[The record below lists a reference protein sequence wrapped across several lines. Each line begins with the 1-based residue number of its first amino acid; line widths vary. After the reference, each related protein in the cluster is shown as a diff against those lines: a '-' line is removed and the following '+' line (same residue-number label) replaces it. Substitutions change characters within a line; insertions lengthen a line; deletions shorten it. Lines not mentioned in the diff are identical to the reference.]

1 MRRLL
6 HRLYNVLR
14 SGAGEAALA
23 REVASHLALLEDEFR
38 RRGMSVEEA
47 RFAAR
52 RAFGGVEQVK
62 EVQRDARSFPWI
74 SDLWQD
80 VRYASR
86 DLARHLGFA
95 LTTILILALGIG
107 ANTGIFSLID
117 SLLLRTLPIPEPHR
131 LVQVLLILR
140 GVRID
145 SMSYPVVRALQ
156 EQPDLFAG
164 VCGFSG
170 ASFSAGPRGA
180 AEPTAGAWV
189 SGGCFQALGI
199 QPFMG
204 RLLGPDDDNPGAAPA
219 AIVSYGFWER
229 RLARGPLVIGQ
240 PILLDGRPVTIVG
253 VTARGFTGAEVG
265 WVADV
270 TLPLAAIPVLQPG
283 SVLLEPNQQWL
294 RVLARL
300 RPDGS
305 IKDTQVRLT
314 AVWPQLR
321 HYATTPTMQ
330 SERRQVLMNSTLAV
344 VPGGTGW
351 SSLRRQFAQPLTVLM
366 AGVVLILLV
375 ACANVA
381 NLLLA
386 RAAARRREF
395 ALRLAIGAG
404 RGRLV
409 RQLLTESLLLSGCA
423 GALGVMI
430 AYGSSRFLLR
440 LLSTGS
446 LNVVALDVTPNARIL
461 VFTGAVAFATT
472 VLCGLI
478 PAFSATSLDPGLAL
492 TERSQPMTRGSRLT
506 AALLVAQV
514 ALSLI
519 LMSGAG
525 LFVRTLHNLATLDA
539 GFTDAGVLL
548 VRFDPRKEG
557 YTGLRLAA
565 LYAELLDRF
574 GPVPGIRGLSL
585 STNTPLSGGIYSQG
599 ARVDGSSAGGVGTV
613 HTNYVSPRYFE
624 TLRIPILIGR
634 DFTARDDDRAAKVV
648 VVNESFVR
656 RGVGDGQPLGRF
668 VSLESEPEELQHLEI
683 VGVVKDA
690 ISYSLREPPPAA
702 VYLPLFQ
709 HPGRQTTPGTFEVRT
724 EDPVAVGSALRAEIR
739 TRLPDTAIVVQPM
752 SDQVARALVQERL
765 LATLASTFSLLA
777 LGLAG
782 IGLYGL
788 LAYRVTCRT
797 AEIGIRLAL
806 GAQKPRVL
814 RSVLG
819 EALMLM
825 MTGLLIGL
833 PLAALASRLI
843 SAFLFG
849 LSPMD
854 PATIIVTTALL
865 LFVGVVAAYL
875 PARRAAGIDPLLA
888 LRSE

>member
-14 SGAGEAALA
+14 SGAREAELA

-52 RAFGGVEQVK
+52 RAFGGVEQTK
-62 EVQRDARSFPWI
+62 EVQRDARSFRWI
-74 SDLWQD
+74 SDLWHD

-86 DLARHLGFA
+86 DLARHSGFA
-95 LTTILILALGIG
+95 LATILILAFGIG
-107 ANTGIFSLID
+107 ANTAIFSLID
-117 SLLLRTLPIPEPHR
+117 SLLLRTLPVQEPHR
-131 LVQVLLILR
+131 LVQILLILR
-140 GVRID
+140 GQRVD

-180 AEPTAGAWV
+180 AERTAGAWV

-229 RLARGPLVIGQ
+229 RLARDPLVIGQ

-305 IKDTQVRLT
+305 IQDAQVRLT

-321 HYATTPTMQ
+321 HYAVTPAMLA
-330 SERRQVLMNSTLAV
+330 ERRQVLMNSSLAV

-386 RAAARRREF
+386 RGAARRREF

-409 RQLLTESLLLSGCA
+409 RQLLTDSLLLSGCA
-423 GALGVMI
+423 GALGVLI

-446 LNVVALDVTPNARIL
+446 LNVVALDVAPNARIL
-461 VFTGAVAFATT
+461 GFTAAVAFATT
-472 VLCGLI
+472 VLFGLI
-478 PAFSATSLDPGLAL
+478 PAFNATALDPGLAL

-525 LFVRTLHNLATLDA
+525 LFARTLHNLATLDT
-539 GFTDAGVLL
+539 GFTQAGVLL

-557 YTGLRLAA
+557 YTGARLAA
-565 LYAELLDRF
+565 LYAELLDRLRRIS
-574 GPVPGIRGLSL
+574 GIRVVSL

-599 ARVDGSSAGGVGTV
+599 ARVDGAPAGGIGTV

-624 TLRIPILIGR
+624 TLRTPILIGR
-634 DFTARDDDRAAKVV
+634 DFTTRDDDRAAKVV
-648 VVNESFVR
+648 IVNESFVR
-656 RGVGDGQPLGRF
+656 RAVGDGQPLGRF

-709 HPGRQTTPGTFEVRT
+709 HPARQTTPATFEVRT
-724 EDPVAVGSALRAEIR
+724 EDRVAVGSALRAEIR

-765 LATLASTFSLLA
+765 LATLASAFSILA
-777 LGLAG
+777 LGLTG

-797 AEIGIRLAL
+797 SEIGIRMAL

-843 SAFLFG
+843 AAFLFG

-854 PATIIVTTALL
+854 PATIIVTTAMLV
-865 LFVGVVAAYL
+865 FVGAIAAYL
-875 PARRAAGIDPLLA
+875 PARRAAGIDPLMA

>member
-1 MRRLL
+1 MSRLRRLL
-6 HRLYNVLR
+6 HRLYNGVRPSKAERDLT
-14 SGAGEAALA
+14 
-23 REVASHLALLEDEFR
+23 REVSSHLTLLQDEFQ
-38 RRGMSVEEA
+38 RRGVSVEEA
-47 RFAAR
+47 RLAAR
-52 RAFGGVEQVK
+52 RAFGGVEQAK
-62 EVQRDARSFPWI
+62 EVQRDARSLRWL

-86 DLARHLGFA
+86 DLARHPGFA
-95 LTTILILALGIG
+95 LATILILALGIG

-117 SLLLRTLPIPEPHR
+117 SLLLRTLPVPEPHR
-131 LVQVLLILR
+131 LVQILLIVR
-140 GVRID
+140 GRPGD
-145 SMSYPVVRALQ
+145 SLSYPVVRALQ

-180 AEPTAGAWV
+180 AERTTGAWF
-189 SGGCFQALGI
+189 SGGCFHALGI

-204 RLLGPDDDNPGAAPA
+204 RLLQPEDDSPGAAPA
-219 AIVSYGFWER
+219 AIISYGFWER
-229 RLARGPLVIGQ
+229 RLARDPLVIGQ
-240 PILLDGRPVTIVG
+240 PILLDGRPVPIVG

-270 TLPLAAIPVLQPG
+270 TLPLATIPAMQPG
-283 SVLLEPNQQWL
+283 SALLEANQQWL

-300 RPDGS
+300 RPGGS
-305 IKDTQVRLT
+305 AEHAQVRLT

-321 HYATTPTMQ
+321 QYAVTPAMQ
-330 SERRQVLMNSTLAV
+330 AERREVLMNSTVAV

-351 SSLRRQFAQPLTVLM
+351 SDLRRQFARPLTVLM
-366 AGVVLILLV
+366 GGVVLILLV

-423 GALGVMI
+423 GALGVLI
-430 AYGSSRFLLR
+430 PYGSSHFLLR

-446 LNVVALDVTPNARIL
+446 LNVVALDVAPNARIFG
-461 VFTGAVAFATT
+461 FTSAVAFATA
-472 VLCGLI
+472 VLFGLI
-478 PAFSATSLDPGLAL
+478 PAFNATALEPGLAL
-492 TERSQPMTRGSRLT
+492 TERSQPMMRGSRLT

-525 LFVRTLHNLATLDA
+525 LFVRTLHNLATFDS
-539 GFTDAGVLL
+539 GFTHAGVLL

-557 YTGLRLAA
+557 YTGARLTE
-565 LYAELLDRF
+565 LYADLLDRF
-574 GPVPGIRGLSL
+574 GRITGIRGVSL

-599 ARVDGSSAGGVGTV
+599 ARLDSAGGIGTV

-624 TLRIPILIGR
+624 TLRTPILIGR

-648 VVNESFVR
+648 IVNESFVR
-656 RGVGDGQPLGRF
+656 RAVGDTQPLGRSI
-668 VSLESEPEELQHLEI
+668 SLESAPEELQHLEI

-709 HPGRQTTPGTFEVRT
+709 HPARQTVPGTFEVRT
-724 EDPVAVGSALRAEIR
+724 EDPVVVGSALRAEIR
-739 TRLPDTAIVVQPM
+739 SRLPDTAIV
-752 SDQVARALVQERL
+752 
-765 LATLASTFSLLA
+765 
-777 LGLAG
+777 
-782 IGLYGL
+782 I
-788 LAYRVTCRT
+788 
-797 AEIGIRLAL
+797 
-806 GAQKPRVL
+806 
-814 RSVLG
+814 
-819 EALMLM
+819 
-825 MTGLLIGL
+825 
-833 PLAALASRLI
+833 
-843 SAFLFG
+843 
-849 LSPMD
+849 
-854 PATIIVTTALL
+854 
-865 LFVGVVAAYL
+865 
-875 PARRAAGIDPLLA
+875 
-888 LRSE
+888 